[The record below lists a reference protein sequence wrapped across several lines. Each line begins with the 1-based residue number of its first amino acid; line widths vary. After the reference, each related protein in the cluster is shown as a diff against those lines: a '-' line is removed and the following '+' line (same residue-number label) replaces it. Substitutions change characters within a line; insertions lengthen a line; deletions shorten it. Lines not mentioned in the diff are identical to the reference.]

1 MNTVI
6 KITDH
11 LDYYIEKGW
20 TIFPCIPNDKYT
32 AMPGGYKNGSSD
44 LLKIYKWWEGS
55 PTSNIGLV
63 TGEANNLVVVDV
75 DVKDGAPGLK
85 SLSELEAE
93 CGKFDTLTVNTPSGG
108 LHYYFSYPQGRSINC
123 SANKIKP
130 GVDIRANGGHVVAP
144 GSVIDGNYYEFV
156 DKNKQVAELP
166 PKLLEL
172 LTSTKTVRDPHSPST
187 LSTEDVIDGVA
198 QGGRNDAV
206 FRLACTL
213 RRKNMSYD
221 VAKNQVIVAARN
233 CTPSLP
239 DSEAIKC
246 LDSAWKYPPRY
257 KKSDV
262 GNANRLIN
270 KHGANIRYIH
280 EHKRWIYWGD
290 GRWEIDNDGEIF
302 RRAKDTILAIHT
314 EVAETNPDNREALSK
329 FALRSENKR
338 SLDNMIAVASKD
350 KEVVMSQSDLD
361 KDHYLLGVVN
371 GTVDLRTG
379 GLKCSDR
386 YDFITKRAHVTHIAN
401 SKCPRWLKFI
411 NEVMGGDKDLVD
423 YLQKVVGY
431 SLTGDTTE
439 QKFFFLHGFGANGK
453 SVFIETISD
462 LLGDYSMHTPVSTLM
477 TKAAGAINNDV
488 ARLNGARFVAATE
501 TQEHSKFN
509 ESELKQLT
517 GGDTITARFLNK
529 EFFEFLPEFKLWI
542 SGNHKPVS
550 GDGYGIW
557 RRLILIPFNVKFA
570 KKDRDNKL
578 TEKLKQELPGVLNW
592 AIAGCIKW
600 QKEGLKTPDAIQSA
614 ISEYKSEMDTVQQWI
629 DDCWETNSATDSE
642 IKSTELYRSYI
653 NWADQNGEYYKLTQ
667 NKLGRKLI
675 ERGVKT
681 KRRSNGNHYLG
692 IALKNNINFQ
702 KVRPLCR

>member
-1 MNTVI
+1 MTT
-6 KITDH
+6 KINNIEY
-11 LDYYIEKGW
+11 LDYYIEQEW
-20 TIFPCIPNDKYT
+20 SIFPCNPNEKFT
-32 AMPGGYKNGSSD
+32 TVGGGYKNGSSD
-44 LLKIYKWWEGS
+44 FLKIYKWWEDS
-55 PTSNIGLV
+55 PSSNIGLV
-63 TGEANNLVVVDV
+63 TGEVNNLVVVDI
-75 DVKDGAPGLK
+75 DVKDDTPGIE
-85 SLSELEAE
+85 SLSELEVE

-108 LHYYFSYPQGRSINC
+108 LHYYFSYPHGHSIKC
-123 SANKIKP
+123 SASKIKP
-130 GVDIRANGGHVVAP
+130 GIDIRANGGHVVAP
-144 GSVIDGNYYEFV
+144 GSIIDGNYYKFV
-156 DKNKQVAELP
+156 DKDKQVAELP
-166 PKLLEL
+166 HKLLEL
-172 LTSTKTVRDPHSPST
+172 LTKATPVANTHNPST
-187 LSTEDVIDGVA
+187 LSTENIIDGVA
-198 QGGRNDAV
+198 QGGRNDSIFKYA
-206 FRLACTL
+206 RML
-213 RRKNMSYD
+213 RGNNTSYD
-221 VAKNQVIVAARN
+221 IAENQVIVAARN
-233 CTPSLP
+233 CTPALP
-239 DSEAIKC
+239 DSEAIQC
-246 LDSAWKYPPRY
+246 LKSAWKYPPGY

-270 KHGANIRYIH
+270 KHGVNIRYIH
-280 EHKRWIYWGD
+280 EHKTWIYWSD
-290 GRWEIDNDGEIF
+290 GRWEFDKDGDIF
-302 RRAKDTILAIHT
+302 RRAQDTILAIHT
-314 EVAETNPDNREALSK
+314 EVAETDHDTRSALSK
-329 FALRSENKR
+329 FALRSENKK
-338 SLDNMIAVASKD
+338 SLDNMIAIARTD

-361 KDHYLLGVVN
+361 KDHYLLGVAN
-371 GTVDLRTG
+371 GIVDLITG
-379 GLKCSDR
+379 ELRCSNRSDL
-386 YDFITKRAHVTHIAN
+386 ITKRAHVTHSIDA
-401 SKCPRWLKFI
+401 KCPRWLKFI
-411 NEVMGGDKDLVD
+411 NEIMDNDKELVD
-423 YLQKVVGY
+423 YLQKIVGY
-431 SLTGDTTE
+431 SLTGNTTE

-453 SVFIETISD
+453 SVFIETISN
-462 LLGDYSMHTPVSTLM
+462 LLGDYSMQTPVSTLM
-477 TKAAGAINNDV
+477 TKATGAINNDV
-488 ARLNGARFVAATE
+488 ARLKGARFVAATE

-517 GGDTITARFLNK
+517 GGDTITARFLHQ
-529 EFFEFLPEFKLWI
+529 EFFQFLPEFKLWI

-653 NWADQNGEYYKLTQ
+653 NWAAQNGEYYKLTQ

>member
-1 MNTVI
+1 MTT
-6 KITDH
+6 KINNIEY
-11 LDYYIEKGW
+11 LDYYIEQGW
-20 TIFPCIPNDKYT
+20 TIFPCAPNEKFT
-32 AMPGGYKNGSSD
+32 TVGGGYKNGSSD
-44 LLKIYKWWEGS
+44 LLKIYKWWEDS
-55 PTSNIGLV
+55 PSSNIGLV
-63 TGEANNLVVVDV
+63 TGEVNNLVVVDI
-75 DVKDGAPGLK
+75 DVKDDTPGIE
-85 SLSELEAE
+85 SLSELEVE

-108 LHYYFSYPQGRSINC
+108 LHYYFSYPHGHSIKC
-123 SANKIKP
+123 SARKIKP
-130 GVDIRANGGHVVAP
+130 GIDIRANGGHVVAP
-144 GSVIDGNYYEFV
+144 GSIIDGNYYKFV
-156 DKNKQVAELP
+156 DKDKQVAELP
-166 PKLLEL
+166 HKLLEL
-172 LTSTKTVRDPHSPST
+172 LTKAPPVANTHNPST
-187 LSTEDVIDGVA
+187 LSTENIIDGVA
-198 QGGRNDAV
+198 QGGRNDSIFKYA
-206 FRLACTL
+206 RML
-213 RRKNMSYD
+213 RGNNTSYD
-221 VAKNQVIVAARN
+221 IAENQVIVAARN
-233 CTPSLP
+233 CTPALP
-239 DSEAIKC
+239 DSEAIQC
-246 LDSAWKYPPRY
+246 LKSAWKYPPGY

-270 KHGANIRYIH
+270 KHGGNIRYIH
-280 EHKRWIYWGD
+280 EHKTWIYWSD
-290 GRWEIDNDGEIF
+290 GRWEFDKDGDIF
-302 RRAKDTILAIHT
+302 RRAQDTILAIHT
-314 EVAETNPDNREALSK
+314 EVAETDHDTRSALSK
-329 FALRSENKR
+329 FALRSENKK
-338 SLDNMIAVASKD
+338 SLDNMIAIARTD

-361 KDHYLLGVVN
+361 KDHYLLGVAN

-386 YDFITKRAHVTHIAN
+386 SNFITKHAYVTHIAN

>member
-1 MNTVI
+1 MTT
-6 KITDH
+6 KINNIEH
-11 LDYYIEKGW
+11 LDYYIEQEW
-20 TIFPCIPNDKYT
+20 SIFPCNPNEKFT
-32 AMPGGYKNGSSD
+32 TVGGGYKNGSSD
-44 LLKIYKWWEGS
+44 LLKIYKWWEDS
-55 PTSNIGLV
+55 PSSNIGLV
-63 TGEANNLVVVDV
+63 TGEVNNLVVVDI
-75 DVKDGAPGLK
+75 DVKDDTPGIE
-85 SLSELEAE
+85 SLSELEVE

-108 LHYYFSYPQGRSINC
+108 LHYYFSYPHGHSIKC
-123 SANKIKP
+123 SASKIKP
-130 GVDIRANGGHVVAP
+130 GIDIRANGGHVVAP
-144 GSVIDGNYYEFV
+144 GSIIDGNYYKFV
-156 DKNKQVAELP
+156 DKDKQVAELP
-166 PKLLEL
+166 HKLLEL
-172 LTSTKTVRDPHSPST
+172 LTKATPVANTHNPST
-187 LSTEDVIDGVA
+187 LSTENIIDGVA
-198 QGGRNDAV
+198 QGGRNDSIFKYA
-206 FRLACTL
+206 RML
-213 RRKNMSYD
+213 RGNNTSYD
-221 VAKNQVIVAARN
+221 IAENQVIVAARN
-233 CTPSLP
+233 CTPALP
-239 DSEAIKC
+239 DSEAIQC
-246 LDSAWKYPPRY
+246 LKSAWKYPPGY

-270 KHGANIRYIH
+270 KHGVNIRYIH
-280 EHKRWIYWGD
+280 EHKTWIYWSD
-290 GRWEIDNDGEIF
+290 GRWEFDKDGDIF
-302 RRAKDTILAIHT
+302 RRAQDTILAIHT
-314 EVAETNPDNREALSK
+314 EVAETDHDTRSALSK
-329 FALRSENKR
+329 FALRSENKK
-338 SLDNMIAVASKD
+338 SLDNMIAIARTD

-361 KDHYLLGVVN
+361 KDHYLLGVAN
-371 GTVDLRTG
+371 GIVDLITG
-379 GLKCSDR
+379 ELRCSNRSDL
-386 YDFITKRAHVTHIAN
+386 ITKRAHVTHSIDA
-401 SKCPRWLKFI
+401 KCPRWLKFI
-411 NEVMGGDKDLVD
+411 NEIMDNDKELVD
-423 YLQKVVGY
+423 YLQKIVGY
-431 SLTGDTTE
+431 SLTGNTTE

-453 SVFIETISD
+453 SVFIETISN
-462 LLGDYSMHTPVSTLM
+462 LLGDYSMQTPVSTLM
-477 TKAAGAINNDV
+477 TKATGAINNDV
-488 ARLNGARFVAATE
+488 ARLKGARFVAATE

-517 GGDTITARFLNK
+517 GGDTITARFLHQ
-529 EFFEFLPEFKLWI
+529 EFFQFLPEFKLWI

-592 AIAGCIKW
+592 AIEGCIKW

>member
-1 MNTVI
+1 MTT
-6 KITDH
+6 KINNIEY
-11 LDYYIEKGW
+11 LDYYIEQEW
-20 TIFPCIPNDKYT
+20 SIFPCNPNEKFT
-32 AMPGGYKNGSSD
+32 TVGGGYKNGSSD
-44 LLKIYKWWEGS
+44 LLKIYKWWEDS
-55 PTSNIGLV
+55 PSSNIGLV
-63 TGEANNLVVVDV
+63 TGEVNNLVVVDI
-75 DVKDGAPGLK
+75 DVKDDTPGIE
-85 SLSELEAE
+85 SLSELEVE

-108 LHYYFSYPQGRSINC
+108 LHYYFSYPHGHSIKC
-123 SANKIKP
+123 SASKIKP
-130 GVDIRANGGHVVAP
+130 GIDIRANGGHVVAP
-144 GSVIDGNYYEFV
+144 GSIIDGNYYKFV
-156 DKNKQVAELP
+156 DKDKQVAELP
-166 PKLLEL
+166 HKLLEL
-172 LTSTKTVRDPHSPST
+172 LTKATPVANTHNPST
-187 LSTEDVIDGVA
+187 LSTENIIDGVA
-198 QGGRNDAV
+198 QGGRNDSIFKYA
-206 FRLACTL
+206 RML
-213 RRKNMSYD
+213 RGNNTSYD
-221 VAKNQVIVAARN
+221 IAENQVIVAARN
-233 CTPSLP
+233 CTPALP
-239 DSEAIKC
+239 DSEAIQC
-246 LDSAWKYPPRY
+246 LKSAWKYPPGY

-270 KHGANIRYIH
+270 KHGVNIRYIH
-280 EHKRWIYWGD
+280 EHKTWIYWSD
-290 GRWEIDNDGEIF
+290 GRWEFDKDGDIF
-302 RRAKDTILAIHT
+302 RRAQDTILAIHT
-314 EVAETNPDNREALSK
+314 EVAETDHDTRSALSK
-329 FALRSENKR
+329 FALRSENKK
-338 SLDNMIAVASKD
+338 SLDNMIAIARTD

-361 KDHYLLGVVN
+361 KDHYLLGVAN
-371 GTVDLRTG
+371 GIVDLITG
-379 GLKCSDR
+379 ELRCSNRSDL
-386 YDFITKRAHVTHIAN
+386 ITKRAHVTHSIDA
-401 SKCPRWLKFI
+401 KCPRWLKFI
-411 NEVMGGDKDLVD
+411 NEIMDNDKELVD
-423 YLQKVVGY
+423 YLQKIVGY
-431 SLTGDTTE
+431 SLTGNTTE

-453 SVFIETISD
+453 SVFIETISN
-462 LLGDYSMHTPVSTLM
+462 LLGDYSMQTPVSTLM
-477 TKAAGAINNDV
+477 TKATGAINNDV
-488 ARLNGARFVAATE
+488 ARLKGARFVAATE

-517 GGDTITARFLNK
+517 GGDTITARFLHQ
-529 EFFEFLPEFKLWI
+529 EFFQFLPEFKLWI

-653 NWADQNGEYYKLTQ
+653 NWAAQNGEYYKLTQ